1 MGEIYP
7 FIMPF
12 IRLRSTIFVER
23 NLNLPLL
30 TLTLNF
36 NSHLRPSA
44 IKVFNLA
51 LKIYISYAVDFNKAL
66 YNQYFISLRHIFISQ
81 LTILLWRWFHG
92 CLLKF
97 NSYCIKY
104 YYFMQNRHSLKILS
118 ERAWSFGHL
127 CECYNA
133 YSLQLGAWSTLA

>member
-12 IRLRSTIFVER
+12 IRKRSTIFVER

-36 NSHLRPSA
+36 NSHLRLSA
-44 IKVFNLA
+44 IKIFNLA

-66 YNQYFISLRHIFISQ
+66 YNQYDQYFISLRHLYITIVHTFMALVSWLSIEIQQ
-81 LTILLWRWFHG
+81 LLYQILLFH
-92 CLLKF
+92 
-97 NSYCIKY
+97 
-104 YYFMQNRHSLKILS
+104 RHSLKI
-118 ERAWSFGHL
+118 SF
-127 CECYNA
+127 
-133 YSLQLGAWSTLA
+133 